1 MNAIE
6 RLYRTRDG
14 VGLYRFRLE
23 HISGRW
29 HAVILSQPAYGA
41 RPTGLVQTHRLQR
54 PDSSHIVCWDPL
66 PTDAR
71 TAQDVARL
79 WAECTQTYLA
89 TGRFGDP
96 STPRPALDTP
106 RQPGDVD
113 YHTLDG
119 TAVYRFRIAPFG
131 GVWRIHIVAQPAY
144 AGRHTDANSTH
155 RLGLG
160 TANPYICWTPE
171 PTSQAHAK
179 EVARLWAEGTQRYI
193 AAGRFPPPG
202 DIPQPVGAGF
212 HAPRPQSRLGLR
224 DRLLRHL
231 G

>member
-1 MNAIE
+1 MNGIE

-23 HISGRW
+23 RIGNQW
-29 HAVILSQPAYGA
+29 HAAILSQPTYGT
-41 RPTGLVQTHRLQR
+41 RPTGLVHTHRLQR
-54 PDSSHIVCWDPL
+54 PDGSRIVCWDPM
-66 PTDAR
+66 PTDAQ
-71 TAQDVARL
+71 TAQHIARL
-79 WAECTQTYLA
+79 WADCTQTYLA

-96 STPRPALDTP
+96 STPRPTLDAP

-119 TAVYRFRIAPFG
+119 TAIYRFRIARIG
-131 GVWRIHIVAQPAY
+131 NAWRTHIVAQPAY
-144 AGRHTDANSTH
+144 AGRPTDANATH

-171 PTSQAHAK
+171 PTSEGHATD
-179 EVARLWAEGTQRYI
+179 VARLWAEGTQRYI
-193 AAGRFPPPG
+193 DLGSFPTPG
-202 DIPQPVGAGF
+202 DIPQPAGAGF
-212 HAPRPQSRLGLR
+212 HAQQPRPRAGLR
-224 DRLLRHL
+224 DRLLRQL